1 MMPIPMS
8 PVMTGRR
15 SVGMANAMRIAVCAT
30 VGATVCVTVCVTVRI
45 TLPVTM
51 SIPLVFLRTTTE
63 QRHQHEQTSRHCR
76 KHIQIQHSR
85 DCPPATTTCQR
96 HPASRASQTGVS
108 VTAKTAPTY
117 APPSPDVGD
126 HPG

>member
-15 SVGMANAMRIAVCAT
+15 SVGMANAMRFAVCAP
-30 VGATVCVTVCVTVRI
+30 VGVTMCVTVCATVCVTVRI

-85 DCPPATTTCQR
+85 DCPPATDHLSTPPRFQYLTSAVR
-96 HPASRASQTGVS
+96 SVS
-108 VTAKTAPTY
+108 CRT
-117 APPSPDVGD
+117 
-126 HPG
+126 